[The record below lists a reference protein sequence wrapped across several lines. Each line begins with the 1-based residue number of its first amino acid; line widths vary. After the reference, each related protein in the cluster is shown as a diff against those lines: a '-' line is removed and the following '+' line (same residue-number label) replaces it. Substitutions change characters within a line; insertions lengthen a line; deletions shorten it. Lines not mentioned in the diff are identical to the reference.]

1 MASTEKGKPHNAKHS
16 EWNKVFLCGK
26 TKAETMKTPS
36 GTSSNSHHHL
46 HHHHNHHQKERSF
59 KPSET
64 EEERKK
70 R

>member
-1 MASTEKGKPHNAKHS
+1 MTSTEKGKPHNAKHG

-26 TKAETMKTPS
+26 TKAETMKTSS
-36 GTSSNSHHHL
+36 GTSSNF
-46 HHHHNHHQKERSF
+46 HHHHHHQKERSF